1 MPTRLL
7 ILSFLFTPFFI
18 NAAALMKVAVLDYD
32 LDSGEDEPG
41 LDYLVEAAAQIDIEL
56 ELIPLPEARA
66 HRLVQNGELDGEAF
80 PYEIPTRDSSHM
92 IKIDVP
98 IESSSL
104 WIWVPHDQNCVNDP
118 NQLSNF
124 KPVGLNGIP
133 YFDIFYQLSEMGF
146 EKVSTPHIMVEM
158 LRRGRAD
165 YFPATKRSVEFLL
178 DETDQALIKPCFNE
192 PFITITS
199 YFYLNEKH
207 HAIADL
213 FQQELAEVVSLHPD
227 DDDD

>member
-1 MPTRLL
+1 
-7 ILSFLFTPFFI
+7 
-18 NAAALMKVAVLDYD
+18 MKIAVLDYD
-32 LDSGEDEPG
+32 LDSSEDEPG
-41 LDYLVEAAAQIDIEL
+41 LNYLVEAAAKMDIKL
-56 ELIPLPEARA
+56 ELIPLPETRA
-66 HRLVQNGELDGEAF
+66 HRLVQHGELDGEAF
-80 PYEIPTRDSSHM
+80 PYEISGHDSSHM

-104 WIWVPHDQNCVNDP
+104 WIWVPETHSCPSDP

-133 YFDIFYQLSEMGF
+133 YFGIFYQLSEVGF
-146 EKVSTPHIMVEM
+146 EKVSTPHIMVKM
-158 LRRGRAD
+158 LRRHRAD
-165 YFPATKRSVEFLL
+165 YFPASKRSIEFLL
-178 DETDQALIKPCFNE
+178 DETDQALIKPCFKE

-207 HAIADL
+207 HAIAEQ
-213 FQQELAEVVSLHPD
+213 FKQKLAEAVSLHSD